1 MVFTVKQSAVDAL
14 SLLSQVLPMTS
25 AEATQ
30 EVAIALNSR
39 INQQVEDIGANQ
51 TAIAALQAQI
61 AQLPNLQEAER
72 AEVLQMIQEHLPNLE
87 ISFAIG
93 YRGEQ
98 IDAPVFLQ
106 MLADQQAAKPVGVSE
121 VQRTNGYVSSAKV
134 LFDDGHEQTVT
145 FTRNEVDG
153 IATYTGQLADGAGG
167 VMDGYEM
174 RFQVSKL
181 VVEGLSLNQTWDQDL
196 ISQRLFVAGLSVEF
210 EAISPESPE
219 DVPDTLWAHES
230 QGNRLEQ

>member
-51 TAIAALQAQI
+51 TAIAALQAQV

-72 AEVLQMIQEHLPNLE
+72 AEVLQMIQENLPNLE

-106 MLADQQAAKPVGVSE
+106 MLADQQAVKPVGVTE

-145 FTRNEVDG
+145 FTRDEVDG

-181 VVEGLSLNQTWDQDL
+181 VVEGLALNQTWDQDL
-196 ISQRLFVAGLSVEF
+196 ISQRLFVAGLSIEF
-210 EAISPESPE
+210 EARSPESPE
-219 DVPDTLWAHES
+219 DVPDTL
-230 QGNRLEQ
+230 